1 MECYHNSCL
10 INDISYI
17 LSQWIPPLAFL
28 EVKMIRVMVN
38 GAGGKMG
45 REVVKAVH
53 ADSELTM
60 VGGIDPSK
68 AGQDVGTVAGIEP
81 LQITMAE
88 TIDEVLV
95 DNKPDVIVDFTNPAV
110 IFENAKKILSA
121 GVHIVIGTTGLTE
134 EQRNE
139 LHKLGLKHNAN
150 CLVAPNFSLGAV
162 MMMKVSAELAPYFP
176 DVEIIE
182 LHHNHKYDA
191 PSGTSILT
199 AKLINDAKEAAHVS
213 GSEDLTRESLPGAR
227 GAKVDNVTIHSVRLP
242 GYVAH
247 QQVLFG
253 GYDET
258 LTIRHDSLSRLSF
271 MPGVVLACKKIA
283 SKPGLTYGL
292 EHYL

>member
-1 MECYHNSCL
+1 M
-10 INDISYI
+10 NDVSYI
-17 LSQWIPPLAFL
+17 VYIKPVDSFPLAFL
-28 EVKMIRVMVN
+28 EVNMIRVMVN

-60 VGGIDPSK
+60 IGGIDPSK

-81 LQITMAE
+81 LHITMAE
-88 TIDEVLV
+88 TIDEVLS

-139 LHKLGLKHNAN
+139 LNEIGLKHNAN

-162 MMMKVSAELAPYFP
+162 MMMKVAAELAPYFP

-199 AKLINDAKEAAHVS
+199 AKLINDAKEAANVT

-271 MPGVVLACKKIA
+271 MPGVVLACKKIS
-283 SKPGLTYGL
+283 SKPGLIYGL

>member
-1 MECYHNSCL
+1 
-10 INDISYI
+10 
-17 LSQWIPPLAFL
+17 
-28 EVKMIRVMVN
+28 MIRVMVN

-53 ADSELTM
+53 QDSELILA
-60 VGGIDPSK
+60 GGIDPTK
-68 AGQDVGTVAGIEP
+68 AGQDIGTVAGIEP
-81 LQITMAE
+81 LQLSMVSS
-88 TIDEVLV
+88 IDEILG

-110 IFENAKKILSA
+110 IYENAKKIFSA
-121 GVHIVIGTTGLTE
+121 GIHIVIGTTGLTA

-139 LHKLGLKHNAN
+139 LHTIGLAHNAN

-191 PSGTSILT
+191 PSGTAILT
-199 AKLINDAKEAAHVS
+199 AKLINDAKVAANVE

-227 GAKVDNVTIHSVRLP
+227 GAKVDDVTIHSVRLP

-247 QQVLFG
+247 QEVLFG

>member
-1 MECYHNSCL
+1 M
-10 INDISYI
+10 
-17 LSQWIPPLAFL
+17 PPLAFL
-28 EVKMIRVMVN
+28 EVNMIRVMVN

-60 VGGIDPSK
+60 IGGIDPSK

-81 LQITMAE
+81 LHITMAE
-88 TIDEVLV
+88 TIDEVLS

-139 LHKLGLKHNAN
+139 LNEIGFKHNAN

-162 MMMKVSAELAPYFP
+162 MMMKVAAELAPYFP

-199 AKLINDAKEAAHVS
+199 AKLINDAKEAANVT

-227 GAKVDNVTIHSVRLP
+227 GAKVDNVTIHSVCLP

>member
-1 MECYHNSCL
+1 M
-10 INDISYI
+10 
-17 LSQWIPPLAFL
+17 PPLAFL
-28 EVKMIRVMVN
+28 EVNMIRVMVN

-53 ADSELTM
+53 ADSELIM
-60 VGGIDPSK
+60 IGGIDPSK

-81 LQITMAE
+81 LHITMAE
-88 TIDEVLV
+88 TIDEVLS

-139 LHKLGLKHNAN
+139 LNKIGLKHNAN

-162 MMMKVSAELAPYFP
+162 MMMKVAAELAPYFP

-199 AKLINDAKEAAHVS
+199 AKLINDAKEAANVT

-271 MPGVVLACKKIA
+271 MPGVVLACKKIS
-283 SKPGLTYGL
+283 SKPGLIYGL

>member
-1 MECYHNSCL
+1 M
-10 INDISYI
+10 
-17 LSQWIPPLAFL
+17 
-28 EVKMIRVMVN
+28 
-38 GAGGKMG
+38 
-45 REVVKAVH
+45 
-53 ADSELTM
+53 
-60 VGGIDPSK
+60 
-68 AGQDVGTVAGIEP
+68 
-81 LQITMAE
+81 
-88 TIDEVLV
+88 
-95 DNKPDVIVDFTNPAV
+95 
-110 IFENAKKILSA
+110 
-121 GVHIVIGTTGLTE
+121 IGTTGLTE

-139 LHKLGLKHNAN
+139 LHEIGLKNQAN

-162 MMMKVSAELAPYFP
+162 MMMKVAADLAPYFP

-199 AKLINDAKEAAHVS
+199 AKLINDAKQAANVKS
-213 GSEDLTRESLPGAR
+213 SEDLTRESLPGAR
-227 GAKVDNVTIHSVRLP
+227 GAKVDDITIHSVRLP

-247 QQVLFG
+247 QEVLFG
-253 GYDET
+253 GHDET

>member
-28 EVKMIRVMVN
+28 EVNMIRVMVN

-68 AGQDVGTVAGIEP
+68 AGQDVGTVAGIDP

-88 TIDEVLV
+88 TIDEVLG

-199 AKLINDAKEAAHVS
+199 AKLINDAKESAHVS

>member
-1 MECYHNSCL
+1 
-10 INDISYI
+10 
-17 LSQWIPPLAFL
+17 
-28 EVKMIRVMVN
+28 MIRVMVN

-60 VGGIDPSK
+60 IGGIDPSK

-81 LQITMAE
+81 LHITMAE
-88 TIDEVLV
+88 TIDEVLS

>member
-1 MECYHNSCL
+1 M
-10 INDISYI
+10 
-17 LSQWIPPLAFL
+17 
-28 EVKMIRVMVN
+28 RVMVC

-45 REVVKAVH
+45 RQVVQAVH
-53 ADSELTM
+53 EDAALTL
-60 VGGIDPSK
+60 VGGIDPSHK
-68 AGQDVGTVAGIEP
+68 GEDVGVLAGISELHLP
-81 LQITMAE
+81 TYGTLEEAFTAE
-88 TIDEVLV
+88 
-95 DNKPDVIVDFTNPAV
+95 KPDVVVDFTSPAV
-110 IFENAKKILSA
+110 IYENAKYVLSH

-134 EQRNE
+134 AQRND
-139 LHKLGLKHNAN
+139 LHAIGMEHGANA
-150 CLVAPNFSLGAV
+150 LVAPNFSLGAV

-176 DVEIIE
+176 NVEIIE

-199 AKLINDAKEAAHVS
+199 AKLIADAKTAAGVE
-213 GSEDLTRESLPGAR
+213 GAEDKTRESLPGAR
-227 GAKVDNVTIHSVRLP
+227 GAKVDDVPIHSVRLP

-247 QQVLFG
+247 QEVIFG

-283 SKPGLTYGL
+283 NHPGLTYGL

>member
-88 TIDEVLV
+88 TIDEVLG

-162 MMMKVSAELAPYFP
+162 MMMKISAELAPYFP

>member
-1 MECYHNSCL
+1 
-10 INDISYI
+10 
-17 LSQWIPPLAFL
+17 
-28 EVKMIRVMVN
+28 MIRVMVN

-45 REVVKAVH
+45 REVVKSVH

-81 LQITMAE
+81 LQIAMAE
-88 TIDEVLV
+88 TIDEVLG

-139 LHKLGLKHNAN
+139 LHEIGLKHNAN

-162 MMMKVSAELAPYFP
+162 MMMKVAAELAPYFP

-199 AKLINDAKEAAHVS
+199 AKLINDAKEAANVT